1 MTLVGFKRTLLEI
14 LKAGREPKTG
24 LGLKAES
31 LLRLNCPRASAEP
44 LTAPLNFSQSSLN
57 CCQCPG
63 QAEIH
68 PKGQKFPFQISPGS
82 CRTTREGPGC
92 AGHTQGFNSCRERP
106 EGSSQLGASGGF
118 LFLSLVLCQLI
129 NQLINN
135 SLTLTSKNTIKVLQ
149 PLQKFI
155 PKENFL
161 CHHLSSKHSRQS
173 QLNHPKKSARQ
184 NSFSFKLI

>member
-1 MTLVGFKRTLLEI
+1 MALVGFKRKWMEI
-14 LKAGREPKTG
+14 LKAGRKPKTG

-44 LTAPLNFSQSSLN
+44 LNLLPEFIKLLSVPRASRNSSQRAKIPFPNLTWQLQN
-57 CCQCPG
+57 HPG
-63 QAEIH
+63 G
-68 PKGQKFPFQISPGS
+68 PRV
-82 CRTTREGPGC
+82 CRTHPRLQFL
-92 AGHTQGFNSCRERP
+92 QGTA

-173 QLNHPKKSARQ
+173 QPNHPKKSARQ